1 MLTFLNLSAMLIFAF
16 GDKVLPFSEK
26 LVLYRREHKVEEV
39 GEAQSQ
45 DDEMRDEQSD
55 TETAESVKETCKRQ
69 GHPIV
74 GIVRAP
80 GKSAID
86 EIEVTLKEDSVGVAA
101 ATENDKKRQKKTVT
115 FAEKIRVKEFEVD
128 GTKEGKMRR
137 NRRNR
142 RAHNDEL
149 DDYDE
154 SDDDEPLTI
163 ISCAIPLSKRHN
175 LKCGCRLFLPL
186 AC

>member
-1 MLTFLNLSAMLIFAF
+1 MSIFAF

-69 GHPIV
+69 GGPIV

-80 GKSAID
+80 AKSVID
-86 EIEVTLKEDSVGVAA
+86 EIEVTLKEDSVAA

-128 GTKEGKMRR
+128 RNRTKTKEEKMRR

-142 RAHNDEL
+142 RAHDNDEL
-149 DDYDE
+149 DD
-154 SDDDEPLTI
+154 DEPLAI
-163 ISCAIPLSKRHN
+163 LSCSLPLSKRHN
-175 LKCGCRLFLPL
+175 LRCGCRLFLPL
-186 AC
+186 MCDNS

>member
-1 MLTFLNLSAMLIFAF
+1 MSIFAF

-69 GHPIV
+69 GGPIV

-80 GKSAID
+80 AKSVID
-86 EIEVTLKEDSVGVAA
+86 EIEVTLKEDSVAA

-128 GTKEGKMRR
+128 RNRTKEEKMRQ

-142 RAHNDEL
+142 RAHDNDEL
-149 DDYDE
+149 DDDDS
-154 SDDDEPLTI
+154 SDDDEPLAI
-163 ISCAIPLSKRHN
+163 LSCSLPLSKRHN
-175 LKCGCRLFLPL
+175 LRCGFRLFLPL
-186 AC
+186 MSDNS